1 MTKRLLTIAEFAT
14 ATGYREGTVRN
25 KIHRKEIPVVRLGRS
40 VRIEQSTLDRLV
52 NESRQA

>member
-1 MTKRLLTIAEFAT
+1 MTTKLLTIAEFAT

-25 KIHRKEIPVVRLGRS
+25 KIHRKEIPVVRLGRN

-52 NESRQA
+52 HESRQA